1 MAKKHFNISEIVVK
15 GRDSDYEKRFAVKG
29 RDSDYEKRFAEH
41 MKQVIVSGSKTY
53 NLTSKEIFDMY
64 NCPEIMEK
72 EEL

>member
-15 GRDSDYEKRFAVKG
+15 GRDT
-29 RDSDYEKRFAEH
+29 DYEKRFAEH
-41 MKQVIVSGSKTY
+41 MKQVIDSGSKTY
-53 NLTSKEIFDMY
+53 NLTSKETFDMY